1 MTSTRLAAGGTSDAQ
16 PAPRLCSAARRTS
29 HPLPV
34 ARWCGSLALLVALTA
49 SRAAH
54 ADLAS
59 GRDKLIAGDYKVAIA
74 ELGKVTGKD
83 RPAARVLLAR
93 AQLAIGD
100 YAGAEATLAPLAQGQ
115 AKDAQAIE
123 AHLVFDRLRQITGR
137 TRDARGDLEQLWKDH
152 PTDRAIR
159 TALGEIRHALGDV
172 VGAKALFDETIKESD
187 ANALNLDDPIQTYQ
201 LAVAAR
207 GTSQFQLANDAF
219 RETLKLSPQLTG
231 AGVEW
236 ADLFLEKY
244 AAKLAEQTLEEVFK
258 VNPND
263 PEAHAAM
270 AQVIVETR
278 YDLAAVRH
286 HLDASLA
293 VNPKNARALKVRASI
308 EIDQNQWDT
317 ANRSLDAVLAAN
329 KDDVEA
335 IAMKATVAWLRDDTK
350 AYDAEVQRAL
360 AIDPAYAELYRIV
373 ARSAVREHR
382 YVEAIE
388 LEKQA
393 VQLKPDFY
401 EAMAGAGLG
410 YLRLGMEQDGIQWL
424 DRSWSGD
431 QYNVRTFNTRTLFKE
446 TIPKD
451 YTFGASKNFRI
462 RYHNDEKAVLSR
474 YLEPTMEK
482 AFADM
487 VRRYGFT
494 PKTPVTLELY
504 ADRNDYGIRTV
515 GLPDIAALGVCFG
528 QVITA
533 MSPANGDI
541 NWGMVL
547 WHELGHVFAIQ
558 LSNSRVPRWF
568 TEGLSEY
575 ETLIA
580 RPDWRRE
587 NDADLYGAV
596 ANAALPSIGNLNS
609 EFMQPDTNAVV
620 VAYYQSA
627 VTIEYLVQT
636 YGFPKI
642 VDALKRFGKGQETPD
657 VLQAITG
664 KTIAQLDTELHKYLD
679 IRLKAYAGTFKLP
692 TRGFDDVTK
701 LEIAADAAPRD
712 ARARANV
719 ALGYYYAGD
728 ADKAT
733 TAAAAALALDARQ
746 PIARYIQAEIVLH
759 QGDLAKAKALF
770 EGLIADG
777 HDSFD
782 LRSRLAQIAEGAG
795 KTDEVELQ
803 LCAAKKLDPE
813 RSTPYQELAQL
824 YEKTGKLPKALV
836 ELEHFAFLEQMDL
849 APLKKLV
856 VEYAKLGSWAK
867 VRTYGEM
874 ATFINPSDPDVLGG
888 LGRAYLELRQPGKAL
903 FTYDTMLLTSPPP
916 RRPALV
922 HLGRTRALIALG
934 KKADA
939 RAALA
944 QAMATEPE
952 NAELLELKA
961 RLK

>member
-1 MTSTRLAAGGTSDAQ
+1 MTFTRSARLGLALVVAMAAGG
-16 PAPRLCSAARRTS
+16 
-29 HPLPV
+29 V
-34 ARWCGSLALLVALTA
+34 
-49 SRAAH
+49 AH
-54 ADLAS
+54 ADLTA
-59 GRDKLIAGDYKVAIA
+59 GRDKLTAGDYKAAIV

-83 RPAARVLLAR
+83 RPAARLLLAR
-93 AQLAIGD
+93 AQLATGD
-100 YAGAEATLAPLAQGQ
+100 YAGAEATIAPLAQGKDPQ
-115 AKDAQAIE
+115 AVE
-123 AHLVFDRLRQITGR
+123 ARLIYDDLRRTTGR
-137 TRDARGDLEQLWKDH
+137 TQEARSDLEQLARERPD
-152 PTDRAIR
+152 DRAVR
-159 TALGEIRHALGDV
+159 TALGEVRLALGDV
-172 VGAKALFDETIKESD
+172 TGAKALFDETIKESD
-187 ANALNLDDPIQTYQ
+187 ANQLNLDDPVQTYQ

-207 GTSQFQLANDAF
+207 YTSQYQLANDAF
-219 RETLKLSPQLTG
+219 RETVKLRPQLTE

-236 ADLFLEKY
+236 ASLFLEKY
-244 AAKLAEQTLEEVFK
+244 AAQLAEQTLEEVFK

-286 HLDASLA
+286 HLDAALTL
-293 VNPKNARALKVRASI
+293 NPKNARALKVRASI
-308 EIDQNQWDT
+308 EIDQNQWDAAGKT
-317 ANRSLDAVLAAN
+317 LDGVLAVN

-335 IAMKATVAWLRDDTK
+335 IAMKATIAWLRDDTRT
-350 AYDAEVQRAL
+350 YDAEVARAL
-360 AIDPAYAELYRIV
+360 AIDPAYAELFRVV

-388 LEKQA
+388 LEKRA
-393 VQLKPDFY
+393 VKQKPDFF
-401 EAMAGAGLG
+401 EAMAGVGLG
-410 YLRLGMEQDGIQWL
+410 YLRLGLEKEGLEWL
-424 DRSWSGD
+424 DKSWAGD

-446 TIPKD
+446 TIPKE

-462 RYHNDEKAVLSR
+462 RYHNEEKAVLAR
-474 YLEPTMEK
+474 YLEPTLER

-541 NWGMVL
+541 NWGMIL

-558 LSNSRVPRWF
+558 LSSSRVPRWF

-596 ANAALPSIGNLNS
+596 ANGALPSIGDLNS
-609 EFMQPDTNAVV
+609 EFMQPDGNAVV

-627 VTIEYLVQT
+627 VTIEYLIAT
-636 YGFPKI
+636 YGFSKI
-642 VDALKRFGKGQETPD
+642 VDALKLFGKGKETPE

-664 KTIAQLDTELHKYLD
+664 KTIAQLDSDFHKYLD
-679 IRLKAYAGTFKLP
+679 VRLKPYAGTFKLP
-692 TRGFDDVTK
+692 SRGFDDVTK

-712 ARARANV
+712 ARARAHV

-733 TAAAAALALDARQ
+733 AAANAALALDPKQ
-746 PIARYIQAEIVLH
+746 PIARYIQGEIVLH
-759 QGDLAKAKALF
+759 QGDLPRAKALYQ
-770 EGLIADG
+770 GLIADG

-782 LRSRLAQIAEGAG
+782 LRSRLAQIAEGEHQP
-795 KTDEVELQ
+795 DQVEQQ

-813 RSTPYQELAQL
+813 RSSPYQELAQR
-824 YEKTGKLPKALV
+824 YEKAGQMAKALV

-856 VEYAKLGSWAK
+856 VEYGKLGNWAK

-874 ATFINPSDPDVLGG
+874 ATFISPSDPDILGG
-888 LGRAYLELRQPGKAL
+888 LGRAYLELRQPARAL
-903 FTYDTMLLTSPPP
+903 FTYDTMLLTTPPP

-922 HLGRTRALIALG
+922 HLGRTRALVALG
-934 KKADA
+934 KAADA
-939 RAALA
+939 KAALA
-944 QAMATEPE
+944 QAMRTEPE
-952 NAELLELKA
+952 NADALELKA
-961 RLK
+961 KLK

>member
-1 MTSTRLAAGGTSDAQ
+1 MTPTRLG
-16 PAPRLCSAARRTS
+16 
-29 HPLPV
+29 
-34 ARWCGSLALLVALTA
+34 LALVVAVTA
-49 SRAAH
+49 SGVAH

-59 GRDKLIAGDYKVAIA
+59 GRDKLIAGDYKAAIA
-74 ELGKVTGKD
+74 ELGKVSGKD
-83 RPAARVLLAR
+83 RPAARLLVVR
-93 AQLAIGD
+93 AQLATGD
-100 YAGAEATLAPLAQGQ
+100 YADAEAALTALTQGSG
-115 AKDAQAIE
+115 KDPQTIE
-123 AHLVFDRLRQITGR
+123 AHLVLDELRRITGR
-137 TRDARGDLEQLWKDH
+137 TKDARTDLEQLWKAN
-152 PTDRAIR
+152 PADRAIR
-159 TALGEIRHALGDV
+159 TALGETRAALGDV
-172 VGAKALFDETIKESD
+172 LGAKALFDETIKESD
-187 ANALNLDDPIQTYQ
+187 ANKLDLDDPDQTYQ
-201 LAVAAR
+201 LAIAAR
-207 GTSQFQLANDAF
+207 YTSQYQLANDAF
-219 RETLKLSPQLTG
+219 RETLKLRPQLTY
-231 AGVEW
+231 AGIAW

-244 AAKLAEQTLEEVFK
+244 AAQLAEQTLEEVFK

-286 HLDASLA
+286 HLDASLGQ
-293 VNPKNARALKVRASI
+293 NPRNARALKVRASI

-317 ANRSLDAVLAAN
+317 ANKTLDTVIAAN

-350 AYDAEVQRAL
+350 AYDAEVARAL

-373 ARSAVREHR
+373 SRSAVREHR

-393 VQLKPDFY
+393 VKLKPDFY

-410 YLRLGMEQDGIQWL
+410 YLRLGMEKEGLEWL
-424 DRSWSGD
+424 DKSWAGD
-431 QYNVRTFNTRTLFKE
+431 QYNVRAFNTRTLFKE
-446 TIPKD
+446 TIPKE
-451 YTFGASKNFRI
+451 YAFGQTKNFRI

-474 YLEPTMEK
+474 YLEPTMER

-515 GLPDIAALGVCFG
+515 GLPDIAALGVSFG

-533 MSPANGDI
+533 MSPATGDI

-596 ANAALPSIGNLNS
+596 ANKSLPSIGDLNS
-609 EFMQPDTNAVV
+609 EFMQPDANAVV

-627 VTIEYLVQT
+627 VTIEYLVAT

-642 VDALKRFGKGQETPD
+642 VEALKLFGKGQETAD
-657 VLQAITG
+657 VLLAITG
-664 KTIAQLDTELHKYLD
+664 RPIATLDAEFRKYLD

-701 LEIAADAAPRD
+701 LEIAADAAPKD
-712 ARARANV
+712 ARAKANV
-719 ALGYYYAGD
+719 ALGYYYGGD
-728 ADKAT
+728 AEKAM
-733 TAAAAALALDARQ
+733 AAATAALALDAKQ
-746 PIARYIQAEIVLH
+746 PIARYIQAEVVLH
-759 QGDLAKAKALF
+759 QGDTAKAKALYQ
-770 EGLIADG
+770 GLIADG

-782 LRSRLAQIAEGAG
+782 LRARLGQIALGES
-795 KTDEVELQ
+795 KPDEVELE

-813 RSTPYQELAQL
+813 RSSPYQELAQL
-824 YEKTGKLPKALV
+824 YEKAGQMPKALV
-836 ELEHFAFLEQMDL
+836 ELEHYAFLEQMDL

-856 VEYAKLGSWAK
+856 VEYGKLANWPK

-874 ATFINPSDPDVLGG
+874 AMFISPSDQEILAG
-888 LGRAYLELRQPGKAL
+888 LARAYLELRQPDKAL
-903 FTYDTMLLTSPPP
+903 FTYDTMLLGTPPP
-916 RRPALV
+916 RRPAV
-922 HLGRTRALIALG
+922 IQLGRVKALIALG

-939 RAALA
+939 KAALA
-944 QAMATEPE
+944 QAMKTEPE
-952 NAELLELKA
+952 NAEALELKTK
-961 RLK
+961 LK

>member
-1 MTSTRLAAGGTSDAQ
+1 MTSKRLGLALIVAVTATRL
-16 PAPRLCSAARRTS
+16 
-29 HPLPV
+29 
-34 ARWCGSLALLVALTA
+34 
-49 SRAAH
+49 AH

-59 GRDKLIAGDYKVAIA
+59 GRDKLIAGDYKTAIA

-83 RPAARVLLAR
+83 RPAARLLLAR
-93 AQLAIGD
+93 AQIATGD
-100 YAGAEATLAPLAQGQ
+100 YAGAEATVAPLTQGPASDPQ
-115 AKDAQAIE
+115 VIE
-123 AHLVFDRLRQITGR
+123 AHLVFDELRRITGR
-137 TRDARGDLEQLWKDH
+137 TKDAQADLEQLWKAS
-152 PTDRAIR
+152 PSDRAIR
-159 TALGEIRHALGDV
+159 TALGEARYALGDV
-172 VGAKALFDETIKESD
+172 LGAKALFDATIKESD
-187 ANALNLDDPIQTYQ
+187 RNQLNLDDPVETYQ
-201 LAVAAR
+201 LAIAAR
-207 GTSQFQLANDAF
+207 YTSQFQLANDAF
-219 RETLKLSPQLTG
+219 RETLQARPQDTR
-231 AGVEW
+231 AGVAW

-244 AAKLAEQTLEEVFK
+244 AAHPAEQTLEEVFK

-270 AQVIVETR
+270 AQVIIELR

-286 HLDASLA
+286 HLDAALA
-293 VNPKNARALKVRASI
+293 QNPKNARALKVRASI

-317 ANRSLDAVLAAN
+317 AGKTLDTVIAAN

-335 IAMKATVAWLRDDTK
+335 IALKATVAWLRDDTK
-350 AYDAEVQRAL
+350 AYDAEVRRAL

-382 YVEAIE
+382 YVEAVE

-393 VQLKPDFY
+393 VKLRPDFY
-401 EAMAGAGLG
+401 EAMAGAGMG
-410 YLRLGMEQDGIQWL
+410 YLRLGMEKEGLEWIEK
-424 DRSWSGD
+424 SWAGD
-431 QYNVRTFNTRTLFKE
+431 QYNVRTFNTRNLFKKK
-446 TIPKD
+446 IPKE
-451 YTFGASKNFRI
+451 YTFGTSKNFRI
-462 RYHNDEKAVLSR
+462 RYHNDEKAVLAR
-474 YLEPTMEK
+474 YLEPTMER

-487 VRRYGFT
+487 VKRYGFT

-504 ADRNDYGIRTV
+504 ADRDDYGVRTV

-596 ANAALPSIGNLNS
+596 ASGTLASIGDLNS
-609 EFMQPDTNAVV
+609 EFVQPDPNAVV

-642 VDALKRFGKGQETPD
+642 VEALKLYGKGRETPE

-664 KTIAQLDTELHKYLD
+664 KTVAQLDTDFHQYLD

-692 TRGFDDVTK
+692 TRGFDDMTK
-701 LEIAADAAPRD
+701 LEIAADAAPKD
-712 ARARANV
+712 AKAKAHI

-728 ADKAT
+728 AEKAMA
-733 TAAAAALALDARQ
+733 AAAAALSLDGKQ
-746 PIARYIQAEIVLH
+746 PIARYLQAEIVLH
-759 QGDLAKAKALF
+759 QGDVPKAKAIYQ
-770 EGLIADG
+770 GLIIDG
-777 HDSFD
+777 YDSFD
-782 LRSRLAQIAEGAG
+782 LRSRLAQIAQGEG
-795 KTDEVELQ
+795 KLDEVDRQ

-813 RSTPYQELAQL
+813 RSSPYQELAQL
-824 YEKTGKLPKALV
+824 YEKTGQIPKALV

-856 VEYAKLGSWAK
+856 VEYGKAANWSK

-874 ATFINPSDPDVLGG
+874 ATFINPSDPEILSG
-888 LGRAYLELRQPGKAL
+888 LGRAYLELRQPDKAL

-922 HLGRTRALIALG
+922 HLGRARALLALG
-934 KKADA
+934 KKPEAK
-939 RAALA
+939 AALD
-944 QAMATEPE
+944 QAMTTEPE
-952 NAELLELKA
+952 NAEALEFKAKLK
-961 RLK
+961 

>member
-1 MTSTRLAAGGTSDAQ
+1 MTSTRSG
-16 PAPRLCSAARRTS
+16 
-29 HPLPV
+29 
-34 ARWCGSLALLVALTA
+34 LALVVALTA
-49 SRAAH
+49 SSVAH
-54 ADLAS
+54 ADLAT
-59 GRDKLIAGDYKVAIA
+59 GRDKLIAGDYKAAIA

-83 RPAARVLLAR
+83 RPAARLLLAR
-93 AQLAIGD
+93 AQLATGD
-100 YAGAEATLAPLAQGQ
+100 HAGAEATVAPLSHGP
-115 AKDAQAIE
+115 AKDPLAIE
-123 AHLVFDRLRQITGR
+123 AHLVFDQLREITGR
-137 TRDARGDLEQLWKDH
+137 TGDARADLEQLWKDH

-159 TALGEIRHALGDV
+159 TALGEVRHALGDV
-172 VGAKALFDETIKESD
+172 LGAKALFDETIKESD

-207 GTSQFQLANDAF
+207 YTSQFQLANDAF
-219 RETLKLSPQLTG
+219 RETLKLSPQMTA
-231 AGVEW
+231 AGIEW

-244 AAKLAEQTLEEVFK
+244 AAQLAEQTLEEVFK

-270 AQVIVETR
+270 AAVIVETR

-293 VNPKNARALKVRASI
+293 VNPRNARARKVRASI

-317 ANRSLDAVLAAN
+317 ANKSLDAVLAVN

-335 IAMKATVAWLRDDTK
+335 IAMKATVAWLRDDTT
-350 AYDAEVQRAL
+350 AYAAEVARAL

-393 VQLKPDFY
+393 VKLKPDCY

-410 YLRLGMEQDGIQWL
+410 YLRLGMEQEGIQWL
-424 DRSWSGD
+424 DKSWAGD

-462 RYHNDEKAVLSR
+462 RYHNDEKAVLAR
-474 YLEPTMEK
+474 YLEPTMER
-482 AFADM
+482 AFASM
-487 VRRYGFT
+487 VKRYGFT
-494 PKTPVTLELY
+494 PRTPVTLELY

-515 GLPDIAALGVCFG
+515 GLPDISALGVCFG

-596 ANAALPSIGNLNS
+596 ANQTLPSIGNLNS
-609 EFMQPDTNAVV
+609 EFMQPDPSAVV

-642 VDALKRFGKGQETPD
+642 VEALTLFGKGSETAA

-664 KTIAQLDTELHKYLD
+664 KTIAQLDAELRKYLD

-712 ARARANV
+712 AGARASV

-728 ADKAT
+728 PEKAT
-733 TAAAAALALDARQ
+733 SAAAAALALDPKQ

-759 QGDLAKAKALF
+759 QGDTARAKAVYQ
-770 EGLIADG
+770 GLAADG

-782 LRSRLAQIAEGAG
+782 LRSRLAQIAQGEG
-795 KTDEVELQ
+795 KIDEAEQQ

-824 YEKTGKLPKALV
+824 YEKAGQLPKALV

-856 VEYAKLGSWAK
+856 VEYGKLAAWPK

-874 ATFINPSDPDVLGG
+874 ATYINPSDPDILAG
-888 LGRAYLELRQPGKAL
+888 LGRAYLELHQSGKAL
-903 FTYDTMLLTSPPP
+903 FTYDTMLLVTPPP

-922 HLGRTRALIALG
+922 HLGRVRALIALG
-934 KKADA
+934 KTADA

-944 QAMATEPE
+944 QAMKTEPE
-952 NAELLELKA
+952 NAELLDLKA
-961 RLK
+961 KLK

>member
-1 MTSTRLAAGGTSDAQ
+1 MTFTRSARLGLALVVAMTAGG
-16 PAPRLCSAARRTS
+16 
-29 HPLPV
+29 V
-34 ARWCGSLALLVALTA
+34 
-49 SRAAH
+49 AH
-54 ADLAS
+54 ADLTA
-59 GRDKLIAGDYKVAIA
+59 GRDKLTAGDYKAAIV

-83 RPAARVLLAR
+83 RPAARLLLAR
-93 AQLAIGD
+93 AQLATGD
-100 YAGAEATLAPLAQGQ
+100 HAGAEATIAPLAQGKDPQ
-115 AKDAQAIE
+115 AVE
-123 AHLVFDRLRQITGR
+123 ARLVYDDLRRTTGR
-137 TRDARGDLEQLWKDH
+137 TQEARSDLEQLAKDR
-152 PTDRAIR
+152 PDDRAVR
-159 TALGEIRHALGDV
+159 TALGEVRLALGDV

-187 ANALNLDDPIQTYQ
+187 ANQLNLDDPVQTYQ

-207 GTSQFQLANDAF
+207 YTSQYQLANDAF
-219 RETLKLSPQLTG
+219 RETVKLRPQLTE

-236 ADLFLEKY
+236 ASLFLEKY
-244 AAKLAEQTLEEVFK
+244 AAQLAEQTLEEVFK

-286 HLDASLA
+286 HLDAALA
-293 VNPKNARALKVRASI
+293 LNPKNARALKVRASI
-308 EIDQNQWDT
+308 EIDQNQWDAAGKT
-317 ANRSLDAVLAAN
+317 LDGVLAVN

-335 IAMKATVAWLRDDTK
+335 IAMKATIAWLRDDTRT
-350 AYDAEVQRAL
+350 YDAEVARAL
-360 AIDPAYAELYRIV
+360 AIDPAYAELFRIV

-388 LEKQA
+388 LEKRA
-393 VQLKPDFY
+393 VKQKPDFF
-401 EAMAGAGLG
+401 EAMAGVGLG
-410 YLRLGMEQDGIQWL
+410 YLRLGLEKEGLEWL
-424 DRSWSGD
+424 DKSWAGD

-446 TIPKD
+446 TIPKE
-451 YTFGASKNFRI
+451 YTFGTSKNFRI
-462 RYHNDEKAVLSR
+462 RYHNEEKAVLAR
-474 YLEPTMEK
+474 YLEPTLER

-541 NWGMVL
+541 NWGMIL

-558 LSNSRVPRWF
+558 LSSSRVPRWF

-596 ANAALPSIGNLNS
+596 ANGALPSIGDLNS
-609 EFMQPDTNAVV
+609 EFMQPDSNAVV

-627 VTIEYLVQT
+627 VTIEYLIQT
-636 YGFPKI
+636 YGFPRI
-642 VDALKRFGKGQETPD
+642 VDALKLFGKGKETPE

-664 KTIAQLDTELHKYLD
+664 KTIAQLDTDFHKYLD
-679 IRLKAYAGTFKLP
+679 VRLKPYAGTFKLP

-712 ARARANV
+712 ARARAHV

-733 TAAAAALALDARQ
+733 AAANAALALDPKQ

-759 QGDLAKAKALF
+759 QGDLPRAKTLYQ
-770 EGLIADG
+770 GLIADG

-782 LRSRLAQIAEGAG
+782 LRSRLAQIAEGEHQP
-795 KTDEVELQ
+795 DQVEQQ

-813 RSTPYQELAQL
+813 RSFPYQELAQR
-824 YEKTGKLPKALV
+824 YEKAGQMAKALV
-836 ELEHFAFLEQMDL
+836 ELEHFTFLEQMDL

-856 VEYAKLGSWAK
+856 VEYGKLGNWPK

-874 ATFINPSDPDVLGG
+874 ATFISPSDPDILGG
-888 LGRAYLELRQPGKAL
+888 LGHAYLELRQPAKAL
-903 FTYDTMLLTSPPP
+903 FSYDTMLLTTPPP

-934 KKADA
+934 KAADA
-939 RAALA
+939 KAALA
-944 QAMATEPE
+944 QAMRTEPE
-952 NAELLELKA
+952 NAEALELKA
-961 RLK
+961 KLK

>member
-1 MTSTRLAAGGTSDAQ
+1 MTSTRSGLRQHPAA
-16 PAPRLCSAARRTS
+16 SA
-29 HPLPV
+29 L
-34 ARWCGSLALLVALTA
+34 SLALVVALTA
-49 SRAAH
+49 GTAR
-54 ADLAS
+54 ADLVS
-59 GRDKLIAGDYKVAIA
+59 GRDKLTAGEYKAAIA

-83 RPAARVLLAR
+83 QPAARLLLAR
-93 AQLAIGD
+93 AQIATGD
-100 YAGAEATLAPLAQGQ
+100 FAAAEATIAPLAQGTG
-115 AKDAQAIE
+115 AQAIE
-123 AHLVFDRLRQITGR
+123 AHVVLDDLRQVTGR
-137 TRDARGDLEQLWKDH
+137 TRDARTDLEQLAKAY

-159 TALGEIRHALGDV
+159 TALGEVRLALGDV
-172 VGAKALFDETIKESD
+172 LGAKALFDETIKESD
-187 ANALNLDDPIQTYQ
+187 ANQLDLDDPVQTYQ

-207 GTSQFQLANDAF
+207 WTSQYQLANDAF
-219 RETLKLSPQLTG
+219 RETLQLRPQATQ
-231 AGVEW
+231 AGVDW

-244 AAKLAEQTLEEVFK
+244 AAQLAEQTLEEVFK
-258 VNPND
+258 INPND

-286 HLDASLA
+286 HLDAALA
-293 VNPKNARALKVRASI
+293 VNPRNARALKVRASI

-317 ANRSLDAVLAAN
+317 AGKTLDAVLAVN
-329 KDDVEA
+329 RDDVEA
-335 IAMKATVAWLRDDTK
+335 IAMRATVAWLRDDTK

-360 AIDPAYAELYRIV
+360 AIDPAYAALYRIV

-388 LEKQA
+388 LEKRA
-393 VQLKPDFY
+393 VALKPDYY
-401 EAMAGAGLG
+401 EAMAGVGLG
-410 YLRLGMEQDGIQWL
+410 YLRLGQEREGLDWL
-424 DRSWSGD
+424 DKSWTGD
-431 QYNVRTFNTRTLFKE
+431 QYNVRTYNTRTLFKK
-446 TIPKD
+446 TIPKE
-451 YTFGASKNFRI
+451 YSFGTSKDFRI

-474 YLEPTMEK
+474 YLEPTMER

-494 PKTPVTLELY
+494 PRTPVTLELY
-504 ADRNDYGIRTV
+504 ADRNDYGIRTL

-541 NWGMVL
+541 NWGMIL

-587 NDADLYGAV
+587 NDADLYGAI
-596 ANAALPSIGNLNS
+596 ANGTLPSIGNLNS
-609 EFMQPDTNAVV
+609 EFMQPDPSAVV
-620 VAYYQSA
+620 VAYFQSA

-642 VDALKRFGKGQETPD
+642 VEALKLFGKGSETAD
-657 VLQAITG
+657 VLSAITG
-664 KTIAQLDTELHKYLD
+664 KTIAQLDADFRKYLD
-679 IRLKAYAGTFKLP
+679 VRLKPYAGTFKLP

-701 LEIAADAAPRD
+701 LEIAADAAPKD
-712 ARARANV
+712 ARARAHV

-733 TAAAAALALDARQ
+733 AAAAAALALDPRQ
-746 PIARYIQAEIVLH
+746 PIARYIQAEVVLH
-759 QGDLAKAKALF
+759 QGDTAKAKALYQ
-770 EGLIADG
+770 GLIADG

-782 LRSRLAQIAEGAG
+782 LRSRLAQIAGGEGKAA
-795 KTDEVELQ
+795 DVERE

-813 RSTPYQELAQL
+813 RSSPYQELAQR
-824 YEKTGKLPKALV
+824 YEKAGQMAKALV

-849 APLKKLV
+849 SPLKKLV
-856 VEYAKLGSWAK
+856 VEYGKLGVWAK

-874 ATFINPSDPDVLGG
+874 ATFINPSDPDILSG
-888 LGRAYLELRQPGKAL
+888 LARAYLELHQPARAL
-903 FTYDTMLLTSPPP
+903 FTFDTMLLTTPPP

-922 HLGRTRALIALG
+922 HLGRARALIALG
-934 KKADA
+934 KMVDA
-939 RAALA
+939 KAALA
-944 QAMATEPE
+944 QAMRTEPE
-952 NAELLELKA
+952 NAEILELKTK
-961 RLK
+961 LK

>member
-1 MTSTRLAAGGTSDAQ
+1 VLIVAMAASG
-16 PAPRLCSAARRTS
+16 
-29 HPLPV
+29 V
-34 ARWCGSLALLVALTA
+34 AR
-49 SRAAH
+49 

-59 GRDKLIAGDYKVAIA
+59 SRDKLIAGDYKTALA
-74 ELGKVTGKD
+74 ELGKIGGKD
-83 RPAARVLLAR
+83 RPAARLLLAR
-93 AQLAIGD
+93 AQLATGD
-100 YAGAEATLAPLAQGQ
+100 YAAAEATLTPLAPAA
-115 AKDAQAIE
+115 AKDATAIE
-123 AHLVFDRLRQITGR
+123 AHLVLDQLRRRTGR
-137 TRDARGDLEQLWKDH
+137 TREARADLEQLWKDH
-152 PTDRAIR
+152 PTDRAVR
-159 TALGEIRHALGDV
+159 TALGEVRRALGDV
-172 VGAKALFDETIKESD
+172 VGGKALFDETIKESD
-187 ANALNLDDPIQTYQ
+187 ARTLDLDDPVQTYQ

-207 GTSQFQLANDAF
+207 ETSQFQLANDAF
-219 RETLKLSPQLTG
+219 RETLKLSPQLTD
-231 AGVEW
+231 AGIEW
-236 ADLFLEKY
+236 ADLFLGKY
-244 AAKLAEQTLEEVFK
+244 AAQLAEQTLEEVFK

-270 AQVIVETR
+270 AEVIVETR

-293 VNPKNARALKVRASI
+293 VNPRNARALKVRASI

-317 ANRSLDAVLAAN
+317 ANKSLDAVLATN

-350 AYDAEVQRAL
+350 AYNAEVQRAF

-393 VQLKPDFY
+393 VVLKPDFF

-410 YLRLGMEQDGIQWL
+410 YLRLGMEREGIEWL
-424 DRSWSGD
+424 DKSWAGD

-446 TIPKD
+446 TIPKH

-462 RYHNDEKAVLSR
+462 RYHNDEKAVLAR
-474 YLEPTMEK
+474 YLEPTMER

-504 ADRNDYGIRTV
+504 AERNDYGIRTV

-541 NWGMVL
+541 NWGMIL

-558 LSNSRVPRWF
+558 LSSSRVPRWF

-596 ANAALPSIGNLNS
+596 ANNTLPSIGNLNS
-609 EFMQPDTNAVV
+609 EFMQPDSNAVV

-642 VDALKRFGKGQETPD
+642 VDALKRFGRGEETAA

-664 KTIAQLDTELHKYLD
+664 KPIAQLDLDFRKYLD

-701 LEIAADAAPRD
+701 LEVAADAAPKD
-712 ARARANV
+712 ARAKANV

-733 TAAAAALALDARQ
+733 VAVAAALALDPKQ

-759 QGDLAKAKALF
+759 EGDTAKAKALF
-770 EGLIADG
+770 QGLIADG

-782 LRSRLAQIAEGAG
+782 LRSRLAQIAQGDG
-795 KTDEVELQ
+795 KTDEVEQ
-803 LCAAKKLDPE
+803 ELCAAKKLDPE
-813 RSTPYQELAQL
+813 RSSPYQELAQL
-824 YEKTGKLPKALV
+824 YEKAGQLPRALI

-856 VEYAKLGSWAK
+856 VEYGKLGNWAK

-874 ATFINPSDPDVLGG
+874 ATYINPADPEILGG
-888 LGRAYLELRQPGKAL
+888 LSRAYLELRQPARAL
-903 FTYDTMLLTSPPP
+903 YTFDTMLLTTPPP

-922 HLGRTRALIALG
+922 QLGRARALIALG
-934 KKADA
+934 KKAEA
-939 RAALA
+939 KAALA
-944 QAMATEPE
+944 QAMTTEPE
-952 NAELLELKA
+952 NAELLELAAK
-961 RLK
+961 LK